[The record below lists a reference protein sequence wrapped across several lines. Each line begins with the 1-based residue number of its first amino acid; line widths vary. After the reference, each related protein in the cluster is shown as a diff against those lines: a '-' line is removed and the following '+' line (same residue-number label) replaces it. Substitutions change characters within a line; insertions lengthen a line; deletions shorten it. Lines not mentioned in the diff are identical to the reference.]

1 MRTQKS
7 TPKTRL
13 NILIPLDLKMRLSQ
27 LGEEEGKTISTIVRE
42 SIEKKLADKEKQK
55 FEEKMQNAYVDLA
68 EENLRICK
76 EFEHA
81 DAENA

>member
-1 MRTQKS
+1 MRTNLS

-13 NILIPLDLKMRLSQ
+13 NILIPVDLKTRLSR
-27 LGEEEGKTISTIVRE
+27 LSEEEGKTISTIVRE
-42 SIEKKLADKEKQK
+42 SIEKRLADKEKQK

-81 DAENA
+81 DAKNL